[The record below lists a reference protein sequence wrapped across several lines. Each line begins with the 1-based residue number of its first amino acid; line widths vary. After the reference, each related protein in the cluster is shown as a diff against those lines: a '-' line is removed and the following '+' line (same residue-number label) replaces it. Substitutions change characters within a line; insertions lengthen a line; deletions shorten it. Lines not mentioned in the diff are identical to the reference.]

1 MRIRRLGWPVAL
13 AAALL
18 ATEAVV
24 LLLRPRSGVLPVA
37 PVSARSYF
45 SAADIERARAYGRP
59 QLALYAGQLA
69 LQAGLLALLVVRP
82 PRRLAGAFR
91 RPLPAGAATGAGL
104 AVALTLVTLPLGA
117 VAEQRARD
125 FGLSTQSW
133 ASWAGDQGK
142 GLGIE
147 VVLAGA
153 GAALALALIRRF
165 PRRWWLPGSAGVVAI
180 GAAFLLAGPLL
191 LDPLFNSFPP
201 LKPGPVRSD
210 VLAVARRAGVR
221 VDRVLVVDASRRT
234 SATNAYV
241 TGLGAAKRV
250 VLYDNL
256 LRDFSR
262 DEVRLVVA
270 HELGHVHYRDVPRGL
285 LFLALVAPF
294 GTLAVQRLSERLSPQ
309 RGAPGALPALV
320 LALTLVSMP
329 MTWLS
334 NGLSRRVEARADSFA
349 LLRTGEPR
357 PFVGFEQRIART
369 NLADPDPPGWLVFLL
384 GTHPPSVE
392 RIGAAVAY
400 ERGAR

>member
-82 PRRLAGAFR
+82 PRRLAGPFR

-117 VAEQRARD
+117 VAEERARD

-153 GAALALALIRRF
+153 GAALALALVRRF

-191 LDPLFNSFPP
+191 VDPLFNSFTP

>member
-1 MRIRRLGWPVAL
+1 VRIRRLGWPVAL

>member
-1 MRIRRLGWPVAL
+1 VAL
-13 AAALL
+13 AAAIV

-37 PVSARSYF
+37 PVSPRSYF
-45 SAADIERARAYGRP
+45 SAADIERARAYARP

-69 LQAGLLALLVVRP
+69 LQAGLLVLLVARP
-82 PRRLAGAFR
+82 PRLLR
-91 RPLPAGAATGAGL
+91 RPFGHPLRTGAAVGAGI
-104 AVALTLVTLPLGA
+104 AVSLTLVTLPLGA
-117 VAEQRARD
+117 VAEQRARSY
-125 FGLSTQSW
+125 GLSTQDWTGW
-133 ASWAGDQGK
+133 AADRAK

-147 VVLAGA
+147 AVLAAG
-153 GAALALALIRRF
+153 GAALALGLIRRF
-165 PRRWWLPGSAGVVAI
+165 PRRWWLPGAGGVIVI

-191 LDPLFNSFPP
+191 VDPLFNSFTP
-201 LKPGPVRSD
+201 LKAGPVRSD
-210 VLAVARRAGVR
+210 VLAVARRAGVA
-221 VDRVLVVDASRRT
+221 VDRVLVIDASRRT
-234 SATNAYV
+234 TAANAYV

-256 LRDFSR
+256 LHYFSR

-294 GTLAVQRLSERLSPQ
+294 GTLAVQRLSERLSSE
-309 RGAPGALPALV
+309 RGTPGALPALM

-349 LLRTGEPR
+349 LVKTGEPG
-357 PFVGFEQRIART
+357 PFIGFEQRIART
-369 NLADPDPPGWLVFLL
+369 NLADPDPPGWLVFVL
-384 GTHPPSVE
+384 GTHPPSVA

>member
-1 MRIRRLGWPVAL
+1 MRIRRLSWPVAL

-59 QLALYAGQLA
+59 QLVLYAGQLA

-82 PRRLAGAFR
+82 PRRLAGPFR

-117 VAEQRARD
+117 VAEQHARD
-125 FGLSTQSW
+125 FGLSTQGW

-153 GAALALALIRRF
+153 GAALALALMRRF

-191 LDPLFNSFPP
+191 FDPLFNSFTP

-309 RGAPGALPALV
+309 RGAPGALPGLV

>member
-1 MRIRRLGWPVAL
+1 MRIRRLSWPVAL
-13 AAALL
+13 VAALV

-37 PVSARSYF
+37 PVSPRSYF
-45 SAADIERARAYGRP
+45 SAADIDRARSYGTP

-82 PRRLAGAFR
+82 PRLLRGPSR
-91 RPLPAGAATGAGL
+91 RPLRRGAAAGAGL
-104 AVALTLVTLPLGA
+104 SVALTLVALPLGA

-125 FGLSTQSW
+125 FGLSTQDWTGW
-133 ASWAGDQGK
+133 AADRAK

-147 VVLAGA
+147 VVLAAGGA
-153 GAALALALIRRF
+153 VLALALIRRF
-165 PRRWWLPGSAGVVAI
+165 PRHWWLPVGAAVVAI

-191 LDPLFNSFPP
+191 LDPLFNSFTP

-210 VLAVARRAGVR
+210 VLAVARRAGVK
-221 VDRVLVVDASRRT
+221 VDRVLEVDASRRT

-241 TGLGAAKRV
+241 TGLGSAKRV

-294 GTLAVQRLSERLSPQ
+294 GTLAVQRLSERLSRE
-309 RGAPGALPALV
+309 RGTPGALPALV

-334 NGLSRRVEARADSFA
+334 NSLSRRVEARADSFA

-357 PFVGFEQRIART
+357 PFIGFEQRIART